1 MPLRRAVLPSTQL
14 QGEGRERVREQQ
26 TWRSSDQ
33 TLAAVVSPP
42 EPSRRC
48 LCVRTLLMEGR
59 LPSSLSQLAWL
70 GEESRAAQETV
81 THGKGS
87 MGGNSKA
94 VCHAGACTALGSRR
108 ALRLTKLWVFLQLF
122 IHHFVFSSPH
132 KHRSATKSLKMLL
145 AVRLQSCAYKECPN
159 KIKPHLVKL
168 SFNYHRQGTD
178 RLRSRSVEKDL
189 GILEDCELDV
199 GQQCALTVLA
209 GP

>member
-1 MPLRRAVLPSTQL
+1 MLPSTQL
-14 QGEGRERVREQQ
+14 QDEGRERVREQQ
-26 TWRSSDQ
+26 IWRSSDQ
-33 TLAAVVSPP
+33 TLAAVLSPR

-48 LCVRTLLMEGR
+48 LCVCTLLMEGC

-81 THGKGS
+81 TYGKGS

-94 VCHAGACTALGSRR
+94 VCYAGACTALGSRR

-132 KHRSATKSLKMLL
+132 KHRSATKSLRMLL
-145 AVRLQSCAYKECPN
+145 AVHLQSCAYKECPN
-159 KIKPHLVKL
+159 KIKLHLAKL

-199 GQQCALTVLA
+199 GQQYVLTVLA